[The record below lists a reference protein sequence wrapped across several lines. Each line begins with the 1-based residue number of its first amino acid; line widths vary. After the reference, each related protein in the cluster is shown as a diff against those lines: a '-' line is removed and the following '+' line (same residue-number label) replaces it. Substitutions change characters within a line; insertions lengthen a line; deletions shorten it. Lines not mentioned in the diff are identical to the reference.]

1 MVDFFGGNGGGDG
14 DDKERFMFIKLCDK
28 IWDTFVNPAFIHK
41 LSSFEVLLLSWI
53 IGLLFL
59 NNRDEFTSP
68 PWWWIRGG
76 RIGGFDTLSVELFV
90 LILLLSVGL
99 KN

>member
-53 IGLLFL
+53 IGL
-59 NNRDEFTSP
+59 
-68 PWWWIRGG
+68 
-76 RIGGFDTLSVELFV
+76 
-90 LILLLSVGL
+90 
-99 KN
+99 